1 MKCVESD
8 NVFGLWYLHLRL
20 FYAYTHTLFGV
31 FSSFFFKAPL
41 IRSYLFQTLCVSHQD
56 VLTHQFLDHRVGASV
71 QLSEEAQAEPL
82 HTRRS

>member
-20 FYAYTHTLFGV
+20 FYAYTHTFWGFLII
-31 FSSFFFKAPL
+31 FFKAPL
-41 IRSYLFQTLCVSHQD
+41 IISYLFQTLCVSHQD